1 MYQEQILPINGAQLW
16 TAIQGTGQPM
26 VLCHGG
32 PGGYDYL
39 APIADTVS
47 DLCRVVRY
55 DQRGSG
61 RSQLVGPYDVSTF
74 VDDLEGLRRRFN
86 FERWIV
92 GGHSWGA
99 GLALAYAVRF
109 PNRTIAVLHIAG
121 TGIDPRWHEEY
132 RENRLMALS
141 ESERE
146 EYQRLRA
153 QRKHVE
159 GAEAERILGRL
170 RTLSRMTDVFDSNQV
185 DNLPSFDEYPVSNEA
200 NEKVGADWKRYTQ
213 DPGFRQSV
221 YNLPM
226 PVFFLH
232 GACDP
237 RPIRF
242 IETLAAKLPR
252 STFAL
257 IPESGH
263 YPWIEKSDEVK
274 ASLRQ
279 FVVDSIINSP
289 VGASSSS
296 RRFG

>member
-1 MYQEQILPINGAQLW
+1 MYEEEILQINGVRLW

-39 APIADTVS
+39 APIADMTS
-47 DLCRVVRY
+47 DLCQVIRY

-61 RSQLVGPYDVSTF
+61 RSQPVGPYDVSTF
-74 VDDLEGLRRRFN
+74 VGDLEGLRKHFN

-109 PNRTIAVLHIAG
+109 PTRTIAVLHIAG
-121 TGIDPRWHEEY
+121 TGIDPRWHDEY
-132 RENRLMALS
+132 RENRLNTLS

-153 QRKHVE
+153 QREHAKGTE
-159 GAEAERILGRL
+159 GERILDRL
-170 RTLSRMTDVFDSNQV
+170 RTLSRKTDVFDPNRV
-185 DNLPSFDEYPVSNEA
+185 DELPNFDEYPVSSEA
-200 NEKVGADWKRYTQ
+200 NEKVGADWKSYTTDSKFQ
-213 DPGFRQSV
+213 QSV
-221 YNLPM
+221 YNLSV
-226 PVFFLH
+226 PVLFLH

-237 RPIRF
+237 RPSHF
-242 IETLAAKLPR
+242 IETLAAKLRR
-252 STFAL
+252 STFAS

-263 YPWIEKSDEVK
+263 YPWIEKPDEVK
-274 ASLRQ
+274 AALRQ
-279 FVVDSIINSP
+279 FVVDFTTNET
-289 VGASSSS
+289 VCTKKV
-296 RRFG
+296 

>member
-1 MYQEQILPINGAQLW
+1 MSQEQVLQIKGVRLW
-16 TAIQGTGQPM
+16 TAIQGTGIPM

-39 APIADTVS
+39 GPVADMLP
-47 DLCRVVRY
+47 DLCRVIRY

-61 RSQLVGPYDVSTF
+61 RSQLIGPYDVSTF
-74 VDDLEGLRRRFN
+74 VDDLEGLRKHFN

-109 PNRTIAVLHIAG
+109 PTRTVAILHIAG
-121 TGIDPRWHEEY
+121 TGIDNRWHEEY
-132 RENRLMALS
+132 RENRLNALS

-153 QRKHVE
+153 QREHVAD
-159 GAEAERILGRL
+159 AEQERILGRL

-185 DNLPSFDEYPVSNEA
+185 DNLPSFDEYPVSNEV
-200 NEKVGADWKRYTQ
+200 NEKVGADWKHYTK
-213 DPGFRQSV
+213 DSRFRRSV
-221 YNLPM
+221 YDLHM
-226 PVFFLH
+226 PVLFLH

-237 RPIRF
+237 RPSHF
-242 IETLAAKLPR
+242 IETLASKLPR

-263 YPWIEKSDEVK
+263 YPWVEKPDEVK

-279 FVVDSIINSP
+279 FVVDFIINDT
-289 VGASSSS
+289 A
-296 RRFG
+296 

>member
-1 MYQEQILPINGAQLW
+1 MKVSEEQVLQINDVRLW
-16 TAIQGTGQPM
+16 TAVQGKGIPM

-39 APIADTVS
+39 GPVADMIP
-47 DLCRVVRY
+47 DLCQVVRY

-61 RSQLVGPYDVSTF
+61 RSQPVGPYDVSTF
-74 VDDLEGLRRRFN
+74 VDDLEGLRRDFN

-109 PNRTIAVLHIAG
+109 PTQTVAILHIAG
-121 TGIDPRWHEEY
+121 TGIDDRWHDEY
-132 RENRLMALS
+132 RENRLNALNK
-141 ESERE
+141 SERE

-153 QRKHVE
+153 QREHVE
-159 GAEAERILGRL
+159 GTEGERILSRL
-170 RTLSRMTDVFDSNQV
+170 HTLSRMTDVFDSNQV

-200 NEKVGADWKRYTQ
+200 NEKVGADWKNYTKNSR
-213 DPGFRQSV
+213 FRQSV
-221 YNLPM
+221 YNLSM
-226 PVFFLH
+226 PVLFLH

-237 RPIRF
+237 RPIHF
-242 IETLAAKLPR
+242 IETLASKLSR
-252 STFAL
+252 STFAS

-263 YPWIEKSDEVK
+263 YPWVEKPNEVK

-279 FVVDSIINSP
+279 FVVDFTINDT
-289 VGASSSS
+289 A
-296 RRFG
+296 

>member
-1 MYQEQILPINGAQLW
+1 MKVSQEQILQIKGVRLW
-16 TAIQGTGQPM
+16 TAIQGTGIPM

-39 APIADTVS
+39 GPVADMLP
-47 DLCRVVRY
+47 DLCQIVRY

-61 RSQLVGPYDVSTF
+61 RSQPVGPYDVSTF
-74 VDDLEGLRRRFN
+74 VDDLEGLRTRFN

-109 PNRTIAVLHIAG
+109 PTQTTAVLHIAG
-121 TGIDPRWHEEY
+121 TGIDDRWHDEY
-132 RENRLMALS
+132 RENRLNALN

-153 QRKHVE
+153 QREHVE
-159 GAEAERILGRL
+159 GVEQERILGRL

-185 DNLPSFDEYPVSNEA
+185 DNLPSVDEYPVSNEA
-200 NEKVGADWKRYTQ
+200 NEKVGADWKHYTK
-213 DPGFRQSV
+213 DSIFRRSV
-221 YNLPM
+221 YNLSM
-226 PVFFLH
+226 PVLLLH

-237 RPIRF
+237 RPSHF
-242 IETLAAKLPR
+242 IETLASKLAC
-252 STFAL
+252 STFVS

-263 YPWIEKSDEVK
+263 YPWVEKPDEVK
-274 ASLRQ
+274 ASLRR
-279 FVVDSIINSP
+279 FVVDFIINDTT
-289 VGASSSS
+289 
-296 RRFG
+296 

>member
-1 MYQEQILPINGAQLW
+1 MSQEEVLPINDVRLW

-39 APIADTVS
+39 SPIADTVS
-47 DLCRVVRY
+47 DLCQVVRY

-61 RSQLVGPYDVSTF
+61 RSQPVGPYNVSTF
-74 VDDLEGLRRRFN
+74 VDDLEGLRKHFN

-109 PNRTIAVLHIAG
+109 PAQTVAVLHIAG
-121 TGIDPRWHEEY
+121 TGIDPRWHDEY
-132 RENRLMALS
+132 RENRLNALR

-146 EYQRLRA
+146 EYQHLRS
-153 QRKHVE
+153 QREHAE
-159 GAEAERILGRL
+159 GTDEERILDRL
-170 RTLSRMTDVFDSNQV
+170 RTLSRKTDVFDPNQV
-185 DNLPSFDEYPVSNEA
+185 DNLPSFDEHLVNHEA
-200 NEKVGADWKRYTQ
+200 NEKVGADWKSYTTDSEFQ
-213 DPGFRQSV
+213 QAV
-221 YNLPM
+221 YDLSM
-226 PVFFLH
+226 PVLFLH

-237 RPIRF
+237 RPSHF

-252 STFAL
+252 GTFAS

-263 YPWIEKSDEVK
+263 YPWIEKPDEVK
-274 ASLRQ
+274 EALRQ
-279 FVVDSIINSP
+279 FVVDFAIME
-289 VGASSSS
+289 
-296 RRFG
+296 

>member
-1 MYQEQILPINGAQLW
+1 MTSKKKMKISQEQILPINGIQLW
-16 TAIQGTGQPM
+16 TAVEGKGKPM

-39 APIADTVS
+39 APVADMIS

-61 RSQLVGPYDVSTF
+61 RSQPIGPYDVSTF
-74 VDDLEGLRRRFN
+74 VNDLEGLRKHFN
-86 FERWIV
+86 FERWVV

-109 PNRTIAVLHIAG
+109 PTRTLAVLHIAG
-121 TGIDPRWHEEY
+121 TGIDDRWHDEY
-132 RENRLMALS
+132 RENRLNALN

-146 EYQRLRA
+146 EYQHLRARKEHATDIESNRIQDRLRF
-153 QRKHVE
+153 
-159 GAEAERILGRL
+159 
-170 RTLSRMTDVFDSNQV
+170 LSSKTDVFDPNRV
-185 DNLPSFDEYPVSNEA
+185 DDLPSFDEYLVSYEA
-200 NEKVGADWKRYTQ
+200 NEKVGADWKNYTKDLEFQ
-213 DPGFRQSV
+213 QSV
-221 YNLPM
+221 YNLSM

-237 RPIRF
+237 RPSHF
-242 IETLAAKLPR
+242 IETLASKLPCG
-252 STFAL
+252 TFTS

-263 YPWIEKSDEVK
+263 YPWIEKPNGVK

-279 FVVDSIINSP
+279 FISNVIV
-289 VGASSSS
+289 
-296 RRFG
+296 

>member
-1 MYQEQILPINGAQLW
+1 MSQEQVLQINGVRLW
-16 TAIQGTGQPM
+16 TAVQGIGIPM

-39 APIADTVS
+39 GPVADMVP

-61 RSQLVGPYDVSTF
+61 RSQLIGPYDVSTF
-74 VDDLEGLRRRFN
+74 VDDLEGLRQHLN

-99 GLALAYAVRF
+99 GLALAYAVKF
-109 PNRTIAVLHIAG
+109 PVRMVAVLHIAG
-121 TGIDPRWHEEY
+121 TGIDDRWHEEY
-132 RENRLMALS
+132 RENRLNALS

-153 QRKHVE
+153 QREHLK
-159 GAEAERILGRL
+159 GTEAERILSRL

-185 DNLPSFDEYPVSNEA
+185 DDLPSFDEYPVSNEA
-200 NEKVGADWKRYTQ
+200 NEKVGADWKNYTK
-213 DPGFRQSV
+213 DSGFRQSV

-226 PVFFLH
+226 PIFFLH
-232 GACDP
+232 GAYDP
-237 RPIRF
+237 RPSHF
-242 IETLAAKLPR
+242 IETLASKLSR

-263 YPWIEKSDEVK
+263 YPWVEKPNEVR

-279 FVVDSIINSP
+279 FVVDSIINDTI
-289 VGASSSS
+289 
-296 RRFG
+296 

>member
-1 MYQEQILPINGAQLW
+1 MSEEQVLQINDIRLW
-16 TAIQGTGQPM
+16 TAVQGTGIPM

-39 APIADTVS
+39 GPVADMVP
-47 DLCRVVRY
+47 DLCQVVRY

-61 RSQLVGPYDVSTF
+61 RSQPIGPYDVSIF
-74 VDDLEGLRRRFN
+74 VDDLEGLRRHFN

-109 PNRTIAVLHIAG
+109 PTRTRAILHIAG
-121 TGIDPRWHEEY
+121 TGIDDRWHDEY
-132 RENRLMALS
+132 RENRLNALN
-141 ESERE
+141 EPERE

-153 QRKHVE
+153 QREHVE
-159 GAEAERILGRL
+159 GTEQEQILDRL
-170 RTLSRMTDVFDSNQV
+170 RTLSRMTDVFDPNQV

-200 NEKVGADWKRYTQ
+200 NEKVGADWKNYTK
-213 DPGFRQSV
+213 DSRFRQSV

-226 PVFFLH
+226 PVLFLH

-237 RPIRF
+237 RPIHF
-242 IETLAAKLPR
+242 TETLASKLR
-252 STFAL
+252 QSAVAS

-263 YPWIEKSDEVK
+263 YPWVEKPNEVK

-279 FVVDSIINSP
+279 FIVDFTINDT
-289 VGASSSS
+289 A
-296 RRFG
+296 